1 MATRAVQEAFASVR
15 AESRELTRTKS
26 SRLPLDPAAVAQCLL
41 GPGLLY
47 AWVYRLG
54 SGSLRF
60 YDWPVAAAL
69 GPAAGLVACCAATA
83 WARGRLRAVK
93 PARGPVALAVC
104 LWVALVLGC
113 VQGDENF
120 HWYVSNMYNYQDA
133 ATYTDIAPSTDRG
146 QSYMDAGQVYFQ
158 EGAHVATEEMA
169 AFKSANLYCVA
180 PIVGEPLRNQVENA
194 QPSFAWGSGGA
205 APAPEPEKQAPPPT
219 SANASAKEDQAGK
232 MKDAVKESSS
242 SIASLLSGKKIEDA
256 LKGVTGGKVVDAI
269 TKADPSKIEDAARH
283 VAEGGQKIAEAAKDA
298 SVKDIASAVT
308 SEVGGSTGSVVDQAK
323 SALDRTGMTDPDS
336 ALDKAKQVLDKAK
349 EAKDVSL
356 GDLAGKAKSTSVA
369 DLKDAAAAAKN
380 PKEFLDNIGKTKAV
394 KPVGGGGEDKGSE
407 EGGSSGFAVVFLI
420 LLAVGGYVL
429 FTRLTQPRQV
439 GRPMLSDDYGAEG
452 TAMTTGHWM
461 GASARDMMGTSGA
474 AEFNRF

>member
-1 MATRAVQEAFASVR
+1 VLAVAARGAVGGFDLKNIGKAIKDVRKDPSKVKDAVEHVAEDPSRLIGEASKAATENGQDVLQGASDLAQEATGV
-15 AESRELTRTKS
+15 
-26 SRLPLDPAAVAQCLL
+26 LPAITV
-41 GPGLLY
+41 
-47 AWVYRLG
+47 
-54 SGSLRF
+54 SG
-60 YDWPVAAAL
+60 
-69 GPAAGLVACCAATA
+69 GG
-83 WARGRLRAVK
+83 
-93 PARGPVALAVC
+93 
-104 LWVALVLGC
+104 
-113 VQGDENF
+113 
-120 HWYVSNMYNYQDA
+120 
-133 ATYTDIAPSTDRG
+133 
-146 QSYMDAGQVYFQ
+146 
-158 EGAHVATEEMA
+158 
-169 AFKSANLYCVA
+169 
-180 PIVGEPLRNQVENA
+180 
-194 QPSFAWGSGGA
+194 GGA